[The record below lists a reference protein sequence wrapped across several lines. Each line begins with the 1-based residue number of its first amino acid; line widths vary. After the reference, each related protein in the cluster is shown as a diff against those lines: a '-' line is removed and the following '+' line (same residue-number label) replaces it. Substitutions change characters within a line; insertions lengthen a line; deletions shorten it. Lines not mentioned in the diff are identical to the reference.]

1 MSITKSLFFLFSLKL
16 KISFFVGLAPFFT
29 FQGPKLEFCKLPK
42 PWKTQGKKSV
52 LYVTDMT
59 LQTLHYGH
67 YIMDIM
73 TA

>member
-1 MSITKSLFFLFSLKL
+1 MSITKSLFFVFSEIKNQ
-16 KISFFVGLAPFFT
+16 FFVGLAPFFT
-29 FQGPKLEFCKLPK
+29 FQGPKLECCKLPK
-42 PWKTQGKKSV
+42 PWKTQEKKSV